1 MFSKFETFIV
11 AMCRQPVYGQPEK
24 YASWARRWFSIL
36 AVAALSKPEVGG
48 LARGWKS
55 RSLHKDLLTST

>member
-24 YASWARRWFSIL
+24 CASWARRWFSIL
-36 AVAALSKPEVGG
+36 AVAALSQKSAVWLEAGKVG
-48 LARGWKS
+48 RYTKIS
-55 RSLHKDLLTST
+55 